1 MAKLYL
7 SLGSNLGNREE
18 NLRKAISMLNSA
30 LGADAEAVSSFINT
44 KSWGFDG
51 PDFLN
56 CAVRFECNLGP
67 FTILDICKKI
77 ETALGRIQNVEYD
90 SLGRRIYH
98 SRPVDIDIILYGD
111 LVMNTGTLTI
121 PHPRMK
127 ERDFVMVPL
136 EQILQRND

>member
-18 NLRKAISMLNSA
+18 NLRKAISMLDSA

-44 KSWGFDG
+44 KAWGFDG

-56 CAVRFECNLGP
+56 CAVRYESNLGP

-90 SLGRRIYH
+90 ILGRRIYH

-111 LVMNTGTLTI
+111 LVMDTGALTI

-127 ERDFVMVPL
+127 EREFVMVPL